1 MILLLLWGFG
11 KMSYAWDW
19 FCPDCTSTLVGG
31 MGEDDEQM
39 EKEEKSYEGKAIH
52 CLTCDKY
59 YDFDTSKEVDPADY
73 DPKDLVEG
81 G

>member
-1 MILLLLWGFG
+1 
-11 KMSYAWDW
+11 MSYAWDW
-19 FCPDCTSTLVGG
+19 FCPDCTSGLVGG

-39 EKEEKSYEGKAIH
+39 EREVKEHEGKIIH

-59 YDFDTSKEVDPADY
+59 YDFDTSEEIPLSECN
-73 DPKDLVEG
+73 PKDIIVG